1 MLAGWMDVGGP
12 NKEFG
17 VVDFADEPALKILK
31 FHDNGNP
38 PSLSGN
44 GRTSQPPCATI
55 ASASV
60 WR

>member
-1 MLAGWMDVGGP
+1 MLLVQMRSFVLSILLI
-12 NKEFG
+12 
-17 VVDFADEPALKILK
+17 EPALKILI
-31 FHDNGNP
+31 FHDNENP

-44 GRTSQPPCATI
+44 GGTSQPPCATI